1 MGELRAI
8 LPYFKPYRKV
18 FRWGLFLVLLAN
30 IFQVAGPFLIKL
42 AIDGLQA
49 PDVDRIRIA
58 SFAATLI
65 LFAILGGVA
74 RYGMRELLNGMSR
87 RIECD
92 LRNDFFQHLLSL
104 DATFYGR
111 TRTGDL
117 MSRATN
123 DTLAVR
129 MAVGPAIMYTVNT
142 AASFIFTLALMI
154 WISPRLTLYAMIPM
168 LALPPIVIV
177 FGRMIH
183 NRFEEIQ
190 KQFASLS
197 AFVQDNLTG
206 VRIVRAYTQE
216 KEQERQFD
224 AHNEHYRTRNMDLA
238 LTAGA
243 FHPVL
248 VTLAGL
254 ALVFVTW
261 IGALEVIAGTISIGD
276 YVAFGLYVAL
286 LVWPMISLGWV
297 VNLYQRGAASMGR
310 LNKILA
316 TKASVAI
323 PKQPRSLL
331 SAKGKIE
338 FCDVSFVYPD
348 TDRTVLDHVNFIAYP
363 GATIA
368 IVGPTGSGKSTLI
381 ALLARIYDPTNGT
394 ILFDEIPLTELDP
407 SEVKAKIG
415 MVPQDPF
422 LFSDTIENNISMGS
436 DNGFAEP
443 DHDGIS
449 DITYA
454 TKMAQLHE
462 QITEFPN
469 GYETVLGER
478 GINLSGGQK
487 QRATLARALARDPL
501 VLVLDDALSAVDT
514 HTETQILDDL
524 QEIMS
529 GRTSFIISHRV
540 SAVMRADKILVL
552 DEGVIVESGTHAELI
567 ATNGTY
573 TGLLRRQLLEE
584 GLEAAVAA
592 TANA

>member
-30 IFQVAGPFLIKL
+30 IFQVAGPLLIKL

-92 LRNDFFQHLLSL
+92 LRNSFFQHLLAL

-197 AFVQDNLTG
+197 TFVQDNLTG

-224 AHNEHYRTRNMDLA
+224 GHNEHYRTRNMDLA

-248 VTLAGL
+248 VTLAGF
-254 ALVFVTW
+254 AMVFVTW

-323 PKQPRSLL
+323 PKQPRSLI

-338 FCDVSFVYPD
+338 FRDVSFVYPD
-348 TDRTVLDHVNFIAYP
+348 TDRTVLEHVSFIANP
-363 GATIA
+363 GDTIA

-381 ALLARIYDPTNGT
+381 TLLARIYDPTDGT

-443 DHDGIS
+443 AHDGIS

-552 DEGVIVESGTHAELI
+552 DQGVIVESGTHAELI
-567 ATNGTY
+567 AKNGTY

-584 GLEAAVAA
+584 GLEAVVAA

>member
-1 MGELRAI
+1 
-8 LPYFKPYRKV
+8 
-18 FRWGLFLVLLAN
+18 
-30 IFQVAGPFLIKL
+30 
-42 AIDGLQA
+42 
-49 PDVDRIRIA
+49 
-58 SFAATLI
+58 
-65 LFAILGGVA
+65 
-74 RYGMRELLNGMSR
+74 
-87 RIECD
+87 
-92 LRNDFFQHLLSL
+92 
-104 DATFYGR
+104 
-111 TRTGDL
+111 
-117 MSRATN
+117 
-123 DTLAVR
+123 
-129 MAVGPAIMYTVNT
+129 
-142 AASFIFTLALMI
+142 
-154 WISPRLTLYAMIPM
+154 
-168 LALPPIVIV
+168 
-177 FGRMIH
+177 
-183 NRFEEIQ
+183 
-190 KQFASLS
+190 
-197 AFVQDNLTG
+197 
-206 VRIVRAYTQE
+206 
-216 KEQERQFD
+216 
-224 AHNEHYRTRNMDLA
+224 
-238 LTAGA
+238 
-243 FHPVL
+243 
-248 VTLAGL
+248 
-254 ALVFVTW
+254 
-261 IGALEVIAGTISIGD
+261 
-276 YVAFGLYVAL
+276 
-286 LVWPMISLGWV
+286 
-297 VNLYQRGAASMGR
+297 MGR

-338 FCDVSFVYPD
+338 FRDVSFVYPD
-348 TDRTVLDHVNFIAYP
+348 TDRTVLDHVNFIADP

-381 ALLARIYDPTNGT
+381 ALLVRIYDPTDGT

-443 DHDGIS
+443 AHDGIS

-454 TKMAQLHE
+454 TKVAQLHE
-462 QITEFPN
+462 QITEFPS

-524 QEIMS
+524 QETMS

-584 GLEAAVAA
+584 GLEVAVAA